1 MAAYVVNE
9 ITITDVDR
17 YRQYAERMPD
27 TLTPFGGR
35 FLARGTPEPIAG
47 EAPPGRVVILEFP
60 DIEQAKRWRDSADYQ
75 ALLRIRDASSTSR
88 VYAIEGANLNN
99 FVR

>member
-9 ITITDVDR
+9 ITLTDVDQ

-60 DIEQAKRWRDSADYQ
+60 DIEQAKKWRDSAEYQ
-75 ALLRIRDASSTSR
+75 ILLRIRDASSTSR
-88 VYAIEGANLNN
+88 VYAIAGDNLDK
-99 FVR
+99 FIR